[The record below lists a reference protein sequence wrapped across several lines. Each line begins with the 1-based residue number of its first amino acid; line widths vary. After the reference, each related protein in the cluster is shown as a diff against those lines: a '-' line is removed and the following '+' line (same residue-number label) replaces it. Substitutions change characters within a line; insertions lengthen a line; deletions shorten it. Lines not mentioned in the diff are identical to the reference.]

1 MSSLRLELLKLK
13 KKTRSWLGPILVFWL
28 IMIAYPL
35 TVEFLQD
42 KLEVGFF
49 SVLWIAIL
57 ISMMLATEDIFTED
71 FNDGSLEQ
79 MMLKHSSFSSLV
91 SMKTLTYWL
100 LIGVPISILSF
111 IFSFGT
117 TENFSLS
124 LSILPLSLISSYV
137 FLNLFVLGNA
147 LSLNKGSVLGA
158 LITMPLALP
167 VLIVLGK
174 SLTAIQIG
182 INFISFI
189 LLLLGCLSIIMVA
202 VPLVVSYIIK
212 AHLE

>member
-1 MSSLRLELLKLK
+1 MDIFKLEFLKLR

-35 TVEFLQD
+35 TVEYLQD
-42 KLEVGFF
+42 NLLIGFF

-57 ISMMLATEDIFTED
+57 LSMMLATEDFFIED

-79 MMLKHSSFSSLV
+79 TIIKSNSFSV
-91 SMKTLTYWL
+91 FIVTKTFTYWL
-100 LIGVPISILSF
+100 LIGIPISILSF
-111 IFSFGT
+111 V
-117 TENFSLS
+117 FSLGTS
-124 LSILPLSLISSYV
+124 ENMTLSFLILPLSMISSYI
-137 FLNLFVLGNA
+137 FLHLFILGNA

-158 LITMPLALP
+158 LVTMPMALP

-174 SLTAIQIG
+174 SITAIQVE
-182 INFISFI
+182 INYMGFVY
-189 LLLLGCLSIIMVA
+189 LLLGCLSIIIVV
-202 VPLVVSYIIK
+202 VPQVVTYIIR

>member
-1 MSSLRLELLKLK
+1 MKILKLELLKLL

-35 TVEFLQD
+35 TVEFLQE
-42 KLEVGFF
+42 KLEIGFF

-57 ISMMLATEDIFTED
+57 ISMMLAAEDIFTED
-71 FNDGSLEQ
+71 FNDGTLEQ
-79 MMLKHSSFSSLV
+79 MMIKSSPFSILV
-91 SMKTLTYWL
+91 SIKTLTYWM
-100 LIGVPISILSF
+100 LIGVPISVLSF

-124 LSILPLSLISSYV
+124 LMILPLSLISSYI

-174 SLTAIQIG
+174 SLTAIQLD

-189 LLLLGCLSIIMVA
+189 LLLLGCLSIIMV
-202 VPLVVSYIIK
+202 VIPLVVSYIIK

>member
-1 MSSLRLELLKLK
+1 MDIFKLEFLKIR

-35 TVEFLQD
+35 TVEYLQD
-42 KLEVGFF
+42 NMIIGFF

-57 ISMMLATEDIFTED
+57 LSMMLATEDFFIED

-79 MMLKHSSFSSLV
+79 TIIKSNSFSIFIV
-91 SMKTLTYWL
+91 TKTFTYWL
-100 LIGVPISILSF
+100 LIGIPISILSF
-111 IFSFGT
+111 V
-117 TENFSLS
+117 FSLGMS
-124 LSILPLSLISSYV
+124 ENMTLSFLILPLSMISSYI
-137 FLNLFVLGNA
+137 FLHLFVLGNA

-158 LITMPLALP
+158 LITMPMALP

-174 SLTAIQIG
+174 SITAIQVE
-182 INFISFI
+182 INYMGFVY
-189 LLLLGCLSIIMVA
+189 LLLGCLSIIMVI
-202 VPLVVSYIIK
+202 VPQVVTYIIK

>member
-1 MSSLRLELLKLK
+1 MKILKLELLKLQ

-35 TVEFLQD
+35 TVEFLQE
-42 KLEVGFF
+42 KLEIGFF

-57 ISMMLATEDIFTED
+57 ISMMLAAEDIFTED
-71 FNDGSLEQ
+71 FNDGTLEQ
-79 MMLKHSSFSSLV
+79 MMIKNSPFSILV
-91 SMKTLTYWL
+91 SIKTLTYWM
-100 LIGVPISILSF
+100 LIGVPISVLSF

-124 LSILPLSLISSYV
+124 LMILPLSLISSYI

-174 SLTAIQIG
+174 SLTAIQLD

-202 VPLVVSYIIK
+202 IPLVVSYIIK

>member
-1 MSSLRLELLKLK
+1 MNIFKLEFSKLL

-28 IMIAYPL
+28 IMLAYPL
-35 TVEFLQD
+35 TVEFLQEN
-42 KLEVGFF
+42 LEVGFF
-49 SVLWIAIL
+49 SVLWISIL
-57 ISMMLATEDIFTED
+57 ISMMLATEDIFIED

-79 MMLKHSSFSSLV
+79 IIIKKTSFSSLV
-91 SMKTLTYWL
+91 SIKILIYWL
-100 LIGVPISILSF
+100 LTGVPISIMSS

-117 TENFSLS
+117 TENLTLS
-124 LSILPLSLISSYV
+124 ILILPLSLISSYI

-158 LITMPLALP
+158 LVTMPLALP

-174 SLTAIQIG
+174 SITAIQLE
-182 INFISFI
+182 INFLGYVF
-189 LLLLGCLSIIMVA
+189 LLLGSLSIIICI

>member
-1 MSSLRLELLKLK
+1 MSTLRLELLKLK

-79 MMLKHSSFSSLV
+79 MMLKYSSFSILV

-100 LIGVPISILSF
+100 LIGVPISALSF

-124 LSILPLSLISSYV
+124 ISILPLSLISSYI

>member
-1 MSSLRLELLKLK
+1 MDIFKLEFLKLR

-35 TVEFLQD
+35 TVEYLQD
-42 KLEVGFF
+42 NMIIGFF

-57 ISMMLATEDIFTED
+57 LSMMLATEDFFIED

-79 MMLKHSSFSSLV
+79 TIIKSNSFSV
-91 SMKTLTYWL
+91 FIVAKTFTYWL
-100 LIGVPISILSF
+100 LIGIPISILSF
-111 IFSFGT
+111 V
-117 TENFSLS
+117 FSLGTS
-124 LSILPLSLISSYV
+124 ENMTLSFLILPLSMISSYI
-137 FLNLFVLGNA
+137 FLHLFVLGNA

-158 LITMPLALP
+158 LITMPMALP

-174 SLTAIQIG
+174 SITAIQVE
-182 INFISFI
+182 INYMGFIY
-189 LLLLGCLSIIMVA
+189 LLLGCLSIIMVI
-202 VPLVVSYIIK
+202 VPQVVTYIIK

>member
-1 MSSLRLELLKLK
+1 MKILKLELLKLK

-35 TVEFLQD
+35 TVEFLQE
-42 KLEVGFF
+42 KLEIGFF

-57 ISMMLATEDIFTED
+57 ISMMLAAEDIFTED
-71 FNDGSLEQ
+71 FNDGTLEQ
-79 MMLKHSSFSSLV
+79 MMIKSSPFSILV
-91 SMKTLTYWL
+91 SIKTLTYWM
-100 LIGVPISILSF
+100 LIGVPISVLSF

-124 LSILPLSLISSYV
+124 LMILPLSLISSYI

-174 SLTAIQIG
+174 SLTAIQLN

-202 VPLVVSYIIK
+202 IPLVVSYIIK

>member
-1 MSSLRLELLKLK
+1 MKILKLELLKLQ

-35 TVEFLQD
+35 TAEFIQE

-57 ISMMLATEDIFTED
+57 ISMMLAAEDIFTED
-71 FNDGSLEQ
+71 FNDGTLEQ
-79 MMLKHSSFSSLV
+79 MMIKSSPFSILV
-91 SMKTLTYWL
+91 SIKTLTYWM
-100 LIGVPISILSF
+100 LIGIPISVLSF

-124 LSILPLSLISSYV
+124 LMILPLSLISSYI

-174 SLTAIQIG
+174 SLTAIQLD
-182 INFISFI
+182 INFLSFI
-189 LLLLGCLSIIMVA
+189 LLLLGCLSIIMV
-202 VPLVVSYIIK
+202 VIPLVVSYIIK

>member
-1 MSSLRLELLKLK
+1 MFRLELLKLR

-28 IMIAYPL
+28 IMLAYPL

-42 KLEVGFF
+42 KLEIGFF

-79 MMLKHSSFSSLV
+79 TLIKNLSFSISIV
-91 SMKTLTYWL
+91 TKIFTYWL
-100 LIGVPISILSF
+100 LIGLPISILSF
-111 IFSFGT
+111 IFSLGT
-117 TENFSLS
+117 TEDFSLS
-124 LSILPLSLISSYV
+124 LSVFPLAIISSYI

-158 LITMPLALP
+158 LVTMPLALP

-174 SLTAIQIG
+174 GLIAIQLD
-182 INFISFI
+182 INFLSFI
-189 LLLLGCLSIIMVA
+189 FLLLGSLSIIIV
-202 VPLVVSYIIK
+202 VIPVVVSYVIK

>member
-1 MSSLRLELLKLK
+1 MFKLEFLKLR

-28 IMIAYPL
+28 IMLAYPL

-42 KLEVGFF
+42 KLEIGFF

-57 ISMMLATEDIFTED
+57 ISMMLATEDIFSED
-71 FNDGSLEQ
+71 YNDGSLEQ
-79 MMLKHSSFSSLV
+79 TLIKNTSFSIIIV
-91 SMKTLTYWL
+91 TKIFTHWL
-100 LIGVPISILSF
+100 LIGLPISILSF
-111 IFSFGT
+111 VFSLGT
-117 TENFSLS
+117 TEDLSLS
-124 LSILPLSLISSYV
+124 LSILPLAIISSYI

-158 LITMPLALP
+158 LVTMPLALP

-174 SLTAIQIG
+174 GLIAIQLD
-182 INFISFI
+182 INYQSFI
-189 LLLLGCLSIIMVA
+189 FLLLGSLSIIIVA
-202 VPLVVSYIIK
+202 IPIVVSYVIK

>member
-1 MSSLRLELLKLK
+1 MKILKLELLKLR

-35 TVEFLQD
+35 TVEFLQE
-42 KLEVGFF
+42 KLEIGFF

-57 ISMMLATEDIFTED
+57 ISMMLAAEDIFTED
-71 FNDGSLEQ
+71 FNDGTLEQ
-79 MMLKHSSFSSLV
+79 MMIKSSPFSILV
-91 SMKTLTYWL
+91 SIKTLTYWM
-100 LIGVPISILSF
+100 LIGVPISVLSF

-124 LSILPLSLISSYV
+124 LMILPLSLISSYI

-174 SLTAIQIG
+174 SLTAIQLD

-202 VPLVVSYIIK
+202 IPLVVSYIIK